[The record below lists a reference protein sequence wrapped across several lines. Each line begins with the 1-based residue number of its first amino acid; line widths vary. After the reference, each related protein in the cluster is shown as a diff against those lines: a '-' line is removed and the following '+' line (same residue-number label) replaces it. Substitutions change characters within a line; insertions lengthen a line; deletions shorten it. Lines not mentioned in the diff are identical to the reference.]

1 MGRDDIL
8 NEIIEIKKR
17 MGALDA
23 KMDRLL
29 KKQIELEKKYEDLE
43 KLQKSIS
50 TLPAKLNTT
59 SFQVISQLR
68 DEIGEIEEEFDERL
82 DSTIGKLEALAEV
95 NKRLDVFEQ
104 NMKAYMEKV
113 RYMLLELED
122 SINRRESNDQ

>member
-17 MGALDA
+17 LGQLDA

-29 KKQIELEKKYEDLE
+29 KKQIELEKKYEAME
-43 KLQKSIS
+43 NLQKSIS

-68 DEIGEIEEEFDERL
+68 DEIGDIEEEFEERL
-82 DSTIGKLEALAEV
+82 DATIGKLESLAEV
-95 NKRLDVFEQ
+95 NRRLDVFEE
-104 NMKAYMEKV
+104 NMKAYMEKI

-122 SINRRESNDQ
+122 SVKRGDVNGQ